1 VDSVTTAVKSEAK
14 TVGGS
19 EVEDSGTIEA
29 KDKTSAT
36 SIGSSSAA
44 VMSRGNSS
52 AGDGEQSGSSQT
64 PVRESQSQ
72 ATAAAVKD
80 STEDVDETQE
90 NEHFETRQSFL
101 NLCQGN
107 HYQFDSLRRAKHSSM
122 MVLYHLHNPDAP
134 KFLAA
139 CVTCQHD
146 ILHGYRH
153 HCEVC
158 DLDICD
164 GCFRANPTAHPHPL
178 KPINVS
184 SGVVV
189 QSTLTDQERKQRAK
203 SLKLHLELLLH
214 ASNCTKTECEVN
226 CHKMKVNHCTPASF
240 VAGIFH

>member
-1 VDSVTTAVKSEAK
+1 
-14 TVGGS
+14 
-19 EVEDSGTIEA
+19 
-29 KDKTSAT
+29 
-36 SIGSSSAA
+36 
-44 VMSRGNSS
+44 MSRGNSS